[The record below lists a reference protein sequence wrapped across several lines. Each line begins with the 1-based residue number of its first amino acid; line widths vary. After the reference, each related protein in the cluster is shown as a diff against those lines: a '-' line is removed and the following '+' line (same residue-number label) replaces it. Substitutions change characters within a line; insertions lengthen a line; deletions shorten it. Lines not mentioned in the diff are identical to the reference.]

1 MTDQGQGPGPEPVVE
16 LRIRCAADLA
26 QALNSPD
33 TAVRLQ
39 VLAAVASQPQAALRY
54 GKHQGRD
61 LIDLLIDQANTLAE
75 STLRQA
81 VLRTLAML
89 PGRRVREALKK
100 ELYLSRDPGVVEAAA
115 SRLAQEEPAVVR
127 DIFALLLM
135 QDEAPHQARAAALAM
150 ADLEDLSP
158 EENLRLALLGPG
170 LEDRAPL
177 LDDRSW
183 PLWQK
188 ALAGPHRD
196 YARRLLERQGEPCFG
211 FLKSCWEELA
221 LPERAWLLEW
231 GAEAH
236 QMEAVEIMGRALRQ
250 GPDELARKALEL
262 VPSFGGAAGLFAQAA
277 TPWASHRDPYIRAAA
292 IRAGAQVEPAD
303 LIGEEEAEPVRLA
316 ALERL
321 AAGGGPGAAEH
332 LAALLEDPSWRVRAA
347 AAAGLARL
355 DEPARTLLKQAAQSG
370 PAPARAAAAGALLQL
385 GEDRWLQENL
395 I

>member
-1 MTDQGQGPGPEPVVE
+1 MTDQAQGPEPEPVVE

-26 QALNSPD
+26 KALNSPD
-33 TAVRLQ
+33 AAVRLQ

-61 LIDLLIDQANTLAE
+61 LIDLLIDQANTLEE

-81 VLRTLAML
+81 VLRTLARL

-100 ELYLSRDPGVVEAAA
+100 ELYLTRDPRMVEVAA
-115 SRLAQEEPAVVR
+115 SRLAREEPEVIR
-127 DIFALLLM
+127 DIFALLLR

-150 ADLEDLSP
+150 AGLEDLSP

-196 YARRLLERQGEPCFG
+196 FARRLLQDQGEDSFRY
-211 FLKSCWEELA
+211 LRSRWAELPA
-221 LPERAWLLEW
+221 PDRSWLLDW
-231 GAEAH
+231 GAAAH
-236 QMEAVEIMGRALRQ
+236 QMEAVEIMGRALRE

-262 VPSFGGAAGLFAQAA
+262 VPAFGGAATLFAQAA
-277 TPWASHRDPYIRAAA
+277 TPWATHRHPDIRAAA
-292 IRAGAQVEPAD
+292 IRAGARVEPAD

-321 AAGGGPGAAEH
+321 AAGGGSGAAER

-347 AAAGLARL
+347 AASGLARL
-355 DEPARTLLKQAAQSG
+355 GEPARILLKQAAKSG
-370 PAPARAAAAGALLQL
+370 PAPARTAAAGALLDL